1 MADRDL
7 KDKRDPDDA
16 QKWRDVF
23 CVLLFLL
30 RPRFF
35 LSFLSVNLTFLSEN
49 NRKNFNRVPPYLKGK
64 NPVLE

>member
-23 CVLLFLL
+23 CVLLSLL
-30 RPRFF
+30 RPRF
-35 LSFLSVNLTFLSEN
+35 SFVSQRELDFSL
-49 NRKNFNRVPPYLKGK
+49 
-64 NPVLE
+64 